1 MKIKVFLINILFTL
15 ILFELVIPITIKK
28 YNLITLSRYGVI
40 EQDVFKTKSACTN
53 YNYPENYNQK
63 FIDLIKDKIEYDQ
76 TSERTIETAIK
87 IREQVLNLASKSDTS
102 VLISR
107 YPDRLFIHMTS
118 NKTLLCGEIARLYG
132 YILHLMGFNVRYIT
146 ISRSI
151 FDAIDRHSMI
161 EIWDESRQKWII
173 SDPTF
178 NISFMKDTN
187 FLSSDELYDLI
198 HSGNFDSIKVINGR
212 PTLYESR
219 LENYYIS
226 IFSLFDN
233 VYFIKT
239 IQHFTLNEI
248 PPIRWLDDN
257 FKVYLLKSNKF
268 PVYGNGIK
276 IQNSIV
282 FFVLFLFPT
291 IILILS
297 IYISVLLFKE
307 KIPLKKLMIQ
317 KKTLLLKFSRTFY
330 K

>member
-1 MKIKVFLINILFTL
+1 MKRKIFLINILFTL
-15 ILFELVIPITIKK
+15 VLFELVTSIILKK

-40 EQDVFKTKSACTN
+40 EQDVFKTKSVCTN
-53 YNYPENYNQK
+53 FNYPEKYNQN
-63 FIDLIKDKIEYDQ
+63 FIDLSKDKIEYNQ
-76 TSERTIETAIK
+76 TFERTIEAAIK
-87 IREQVLNLASKSDTS
+87 IREQFLNLASKSDTS

-107 YPDRLFIHMTS
+107 YPDKLFIHMRL

-132 YILHLMGFNVRYIT
+132 YILHLLGFNVRYIT

-151 FDAIDRHSMI
+151 FDSFDRHSTI
-161 EIWDESRQKWII
+161 EIWDEKRQKWII

-178 NISFMKDTN
+178 NVSFMKDTT

-198 HSGNFDSIKVINGR
+198 HSGNFASIKVIHGK
-212 PTLYESR
+212 PTLYETK

-226 IFSLFDN
+226 IYSLFDN

-248 PPIRWLDDN
+248 PPIRWIDEN

-282 FFVLFLFPT
+282 FFVLFLFPI

-297 IYISVLLFKE
+297 IYLSFLILDE
-307 KIPLKKLMIQ
+307 KISSKKLMMQQ
-317 KKTLLLKFSRTFY
+317 KPVLVKFFRTFY